1 MVKLKFTVADFL
13 VMAAIV
19 GLALFLLVL
28 PYTRKSDNLFLS
40 VTVENDEIQRY
51 RLDQDQEIAVEGRS
65 HRLLIRVENGEAF
78 VLSSDCP
85 DKICQNS
92 GRISKAGE
100 VIICAPAQISIQI
113 EGGEDDVDF
122 VAG

>member
-1 MVKLKFTVADFL
+1 MVKLKITVADFL

-19 GLALFLLVL
+19 GLALLLLVL

-40 VTVENDEIQRY
+40 VTAGDGEIQTY
-51 RLDQDQEIAVEGRS
+51 RLDRDQEISVEGKL
-65 HRLLIRVENGEAF
+65 HRLSIRVENGEAF

-85 DKICQNS
+85 DKICQKS

-100 VIICAPAQISIQI
+100 IIICAPAQISIQI